1 MPPKMAEKERPQ
13 RGLPAIAE
21 ARDLRA
27 QRKGTPSF
35 SGKFWLW
42 SLIAIASITI
52 FYWKRTQTENDAQR
66 ARILTKQRVIAREV
80 GGPYFA
86 LRDEVEA
93 FTVKLAND
101 TSDEDFVDLDLM
113 TSAQNANGDAPLFK
127 SPGVYLRVTK
137 PSAISPQKIRESA
150 KDSLRDAFSA
160 CFLRTPHLDTRQ
172 GKACKKSKDCERGE
186 ICNELDVCSKP
197 MQPYNLR
204 IAYRGLFVLDPEWVR
219 DVETASEE
227 LRLRWREDELTQAN
241 ANDIPIAV
249 DLVKRAKYFLVV
261 VDDVPKGLEPM
272 DGGTIE
278 QAVQSE
284 VHQARVGVLDLERH
298 RTVLRVKRTVD
309 VDIPVVPG
317 QIEAQRRQVL
327 NCALAQE
334 VRASI
339 SH

>member
-1 MPPKMAEKERPQ
+1 
-13 RGLPAIAE
+13 
-21 ARDLRA
+21 
-27 QRKGTPSF
+27 
-35 SGKFWLW
+35 
-42 SLIAIASITI
+42 
-52 FYWKRTQTENDAQR
+52 
-66 ARILTKQRVIAREV
+66 VIAREV